1 VDFPDL
7 SALEDNS
14 QSISYHVEEIDFV
27 FGDTTQENIS
37 KWLNSVADLENNQIV
52 DLNYIFCSDVFL
64 HKINQDFLNH
74 DTLTDIITFDLGN
87 AEDAFIS
94 GEIYISVD
102 RVRENAVA
110 LNVGFDF
117 ELRRVLVH
125 GLLHLIGYPDKTKKE
140 SELMR
145 KQEDKCL
152 SLYGPV

>member
-1 VDFPDL
+1 MDFPDL
-7 SALEDNS
+7 SALEDTK

-27 FGDTTQENIS
+27 FNDISQKNIS
-37 KWLNSVADLENNQIV
+37 KWLSAVAELENNQII

-64 HKINQDFLNH
+64 HKINLDFLNH

-87 AEDAFIS
+87 AEDAFIN

-102 RVRENAVA
+102 RVRENAIA
-110 LNVGFDF
+110 LDVDFDT

-125 GLLHLIGYPDKTKKE
+125 GLLHLIGYPDKTKQE

-145 KQEDKCL
+145 KQEDKSL
-152 SLYGPV
+152 SLYKPV